1 MVKESDI
8 SEINFSLDSYE
19 DLFSDFDPR
28 PYSKKALSDDF
39 LSEAKR
45 AVRDKIPE
53 RIDLKLFVSKKKR
66 NFSDEFI
73 IKRRLRE
80 HFKKHYELLK
90 DERNKII
97 KKGIMFI
104 SIGIILMLVATSVLF
119 YQQGKSFF
127 ISLIIVVLEPSGWFL
142 FWEGLNLVVFNSKE
156 QNPHFEFYKKMVN
169 CRISFFDI

>member
-28 PYSKKALSDDF
+28 PYNKKALSDDF

-45 AVRDKIPE
+45 AVRDNIPE
-53 RIDLKLFVSKKKR
+53 RIDLKLFVPKKKR

-90 DERNKII
+90 IERNKIVRE
-97 KKGIMFI
+97 GIIFI
-104 SIGIILMLVATSVLF
+104 SVGIILMLFATSLIF
-119 YQQGKSFF
+119 YYEGKSFF
-127 ISLIIVVLEPSGWFL
+127 ISLVIVVLEPSGWFL
-142 FWEGLNLVVFNSKE
+142 FWEGLNLVIFDSKE
-156 QNPHFEFYKKMVN
+156 QNPHFEFYKQMVN
-169 CRISFFDI
+169 CKISFFDS